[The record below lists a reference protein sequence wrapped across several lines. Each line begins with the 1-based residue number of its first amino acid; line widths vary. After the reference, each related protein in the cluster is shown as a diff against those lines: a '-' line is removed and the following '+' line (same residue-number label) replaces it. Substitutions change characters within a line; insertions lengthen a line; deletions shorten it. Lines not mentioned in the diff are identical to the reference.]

1 MSAVNEIF
9 TLWALWENKKPPS
22 DQGIVIKE
30 GYWMGLSPEM
40 IRVLTELFT
49 LGALDI
55 ENLWAILSNSG
66 ALPSVDIQAI
76 LDKVQGN
83 QEAI

>member
-1 MSAVNEIF
+1 
-9 TLWALWENKKPPS
+9 
-22 DQGIVIKE
+22 
-30 GYWMGLSPEM
+30 M